1 MTGNQILTLEGVKT
15 HAQNMELNS
24 LQFLDSQGV
33 SGAEGDEVEYIRVTF
48 IDGKLCTLSRQ
59 SFVDNLSDTIFKLRP
74 RRNDS

>member
-15 HAQNMELNS
+15 HAQNMELNR
-24 LQFLDSQGV
+24 LQFLDAQGI

-48 IDGKLCTLSRQ
+48 IDGKLCTLPRQ
-59 SFVDNLSDTIFKLRP
+59 VFVDNLSDTFFKLRP